1 MLARFV
7 SRRWLLATL
16 LVLAA
21 SAVMARLGIW
31 QLDRLTARQAFNARV
46 LEQSKADVLTL
57 DQAALANDLYSMEYR
72 RVMVTGRYLPEDE
85 IVLRNQ
91 VWQTE
96 FGTQL
101 GVKLFTPL
109 LIEGTDAAI
118 LVERGWIPDEDA
130 ELPGR
135 AKYAEDTA
143 VTVLG
148 QLRRAE
154 TSFTFNLHPDPT
166 LSPDQ
171 TRLETWNN
179 LDLDRLSAQMNVD
192 LLPVYLQRIPERD
205 QTDPPFAAI
214 PQLDLS
220 EGSHFGYAVQWFS
233 FAAILLV
240 GYVVYLTRQEEK
252 NGQK

>member
-31 QLDRLTARQAFNARV
+31 QLDRLTERQAFNARV
-46 LEQSKADVLTL
+46 LEQRDADVLTL
-57 DQAALANDLYSMEYR
+57 DQAALTDDLYSMEYR
-72 RVMVTGRYLPEDE
+72 RVNVTGQYLSDE

-101 GVKLFTPL
+101 GVKLYTPL
-109 LIEGTDAAI
+109 LIDGTNTAI

-130 ELPGR
+130 ELPAR
-135 AKYAEDTA
+135 AKYAENAT

-154 TSFTFNLHPDPT
+154 TSFTLNLHPDPT
-166 LSPDQ
+166 LSPNQ

-179 LDLDRLSAQMNVD
+179 LDLDRLSAQMSVD
-192 LLPVYLQRIPERD
+192 LLPVYLQRIPEGE
-205 QTDPPFAAI
+205 QTEPPFAAI
-214 PQLDLS
+214 PELDLS

-240 GYVVYLTRQEEK
+240 GYVVYITRQEEK